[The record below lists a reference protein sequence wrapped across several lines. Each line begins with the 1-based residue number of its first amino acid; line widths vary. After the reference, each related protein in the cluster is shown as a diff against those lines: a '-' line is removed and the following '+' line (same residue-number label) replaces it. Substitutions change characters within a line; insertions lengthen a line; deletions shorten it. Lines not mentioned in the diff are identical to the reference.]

1 MARLDLSLD
10 AGRAYR
16 ERLVSA
22 EQAARLV
29 GSGDQIWVPIGHTPV
44 VVLAALAARE
54 KELRGVK
61 IRAALIPNLG
71 WFRPDARAHFDLQ
84 VQFAILPDNRKAL
97 EERLIDLHLFSM
109 IRQHKAIDAG
119 REEAEAIDH
128 LLLVVSPP
136 NENGWLCVGNSVW
149 DAVTTARRA
158 RHVIAEVNDSVPLTC
173 GDSWLHVS
181 QFDALVEAH
190 RPPLALPSPAD
201 FSATDRAIA
210 AHVKTLVR
218 DGDTLQIGLGSHS
231 GALARLGAFDDASD
245 LGFFSELTVPGI
257 VDLVKRGNIT
267 SRFAEVHPHKVVA
280 CHLGNSAEDLAYI
293 VGNPMFE
300 CHSYEHTNDPRV
312 IARHERMLAING
324 ALMVD
329 LSGQIGVYAI
339 GGRVYTGLGGHL
351 GFAIGATLS
360 ERGRYVSVVPSTA
373 KGGTLSTIVPRFVEG
388 QIVSIPRELAD
399 TVVTEHGVARLLG
412 KSVRE
417 RAAAL
422 IDVAHPDFRGDLRKA
437 AEEMY
442 GL

>member
-1 MARLDLSLD
+1 VARLDLSVD
-10 AGRAYR
+10 ARRAYA
-16 ERLVSA
+16 ERLTNA
-22 EQAARLV
+22 EGAARRI
-29 GSGDQIWVPIGHTPV
+29 GSGDQIWIPIGHAPIA
-44 VVLAALAARE
+44 VLGAIAARE
-54 KELRGVK
+54 QELRGVK
-61 IRAALIPNLG
+61 IRAALIPDLG
-71 WFRPDARAHFDLQ
+71 WFRPEAREHFDLQ

-97 EERLIDLHLFSM
+97 DEKLIDLHLFSM
-109 IRQHKAIDAG
+109 IRQHKAIDTG
-119 REEAEAIDH
+119 REEGEPIDH

-136 NENGWLCVGNSVW
+136 DERGWLCVGNSVW

-158 RHVIAEVNDSVPLTC
+158 RHVIAEVNESVPRTC

-190 RPPLALPSPAD
+190 RPPVALPSPAD

-218 DGDTLQIGLGSHS
+218 DGDTLQVGLGSHS
-231 GALARLGAFDDASD
+231 GALARLGAFDDAED

-267 SRFAEVHPHKVVA
+267 SRFAEVHPHRVVA
-280 CHLGNSAEDLAYI
+280 CHIGNSVEDIAYI
-293 VGNPMFE
+293 AGNPMFE
-300 CHSYEHTNDPRV
+300 CHSYEHTNDPRT

-351 GFAIGATLS
+351 GFAIGAMLS
-360 ERGRYVSVVPSTA
+360 ERGRYVAVLPSSA
-373 KGGTLSTIVPRFVEG
+373 RGGAISTIVPRFVEG
-388 QIVSIPRELAD
+388 QIVSVPRELAD
-399 TVVTEHGVARLLG
+399 TVVTEHGIARLLG

-422 IDVAHPDFRGDLRKA
+422 VEIAHPDFRPDLKKA